1 LIATAAAELRTRTAN
16 KVRRLLVH
24 HAGRRSFPL
33 RADVPYVSF
42 TFDDF
47 PRSAWVEGGRI
58 LADAHVRGTFFVSMN
73 LAGADSPSGPVVS
86 HDDLRTLL
94 REGHELGC
102 HTFDHLDGCASTVEA
117 FERSIGANRRAF
129 EALVPGGRF
138 RTFAYPLDGPVLD
151 IKRAVGRQFACCR
164 GGGQTYNA
172 GDIDLNLLKGY
183 FLDWRNQ
190 NDLGAVLDII
200 ERNKASRGWLILAT
214 HDVAHTPSR
223 YGCSPEFFAA
233 VVHAAVQSGAR
244 IVPMMQAC
252 TELGISTPSALT
264 TFP

>member
-1 LIATAAAELRTRTAN
+1 MIATAAAELRTRTAN

-24 HAGRRSFPL
+24 HAGRRPFPL

-47 PRSAWVEGGRI
+47 PRSAWTEGGRI
-58 LADAHVRGTFFVSMN
+58 LSDANVRGTFFISMN
-73 LAGADSPSGPVVS
+73 LAGADTPSGPVVS
-86 HDDLRTLL
+86 HEDLRTML

-102 HTFDHLDGCASTVEA
+102 HTFDHLDGCDSTVDA
-117 FERSIGANRRAF
+117 FEASIGANQRAL
-129 EALVPGGRF
+129 AAIVPGGQF

-151 IKRAVGRQFACCR
+151 IKRAVGRHFVCCR

-190 NDLGAVLDII
+190 NDLAAVQDVID
-200 ERNKASRGWLILAT
+200 RNAAARGWLILAT
-214 HDVAHTPSR
+214 HDVAPAPSR
-223 YGCSPEFFAA
+223 YGCSPAFFADVVDA
-233 VVHAAVQSGAR
+233 VVRSGAR
-244 IVPMMQAC
+244 VVPMMRAC
-252 TELGISTPSALT
+252 EELGIAASAQ
-264 TFP
+264 

>member
-1 LIATAAAELRTRTAN
+1 MIATAAAELRTRTAN

-58 LADAHVRGTFFVSMN
+58 LSAAQLHGTFFISMN

-94 REGHELGC
+94 GEGHELGC

-117 FERSIGANRRAF
+117 FERSIGANRRAL

-151 IKRAVGRQFACCR
+151 IKRAVGRHFACCR
-164 GGGQTYNA
+164 GGGQTHNA

-190 NDLGAVLDII
+190 NDLAAVREII
-200 ERNKASRGWLILAT
+200 DRNAAARGWLILAT
-214 HDVAHTPSR
+214 HDVAPAPSR
-223 YGCSPEFFAA
+223 YGCSPGFFADVVDA
-233 VVHAAVQSGAR
+233 VVRSGAR
-244 IVPMMQAC
+244 VVPMTRAC
-252 TELGISTPSALT
+252 DELGITAYAR
-264 TFP
+264 